1 MKLTINWPTSG
12 QVCYVTV
19 TGEASVL
26 FLKKEIEKQIGLNPS
41 KQQLFFGSQVLQPI
55 IEKLAAFNLG
65 EGDTVK
71 VVKLVVLN
79 VHTAINSPTSHMVQI
94 SECGYLNFSQIAVP
108 ETCDCGTLAKE
119 VQDTF
124 PNVHLERVICWGVD
138 LMLDANKTK
147 TIASL
152 SIVDGCSI
160 IAVEPLV
167 G

>member
-55 IEKLAAFNLG
+55 IEKLASFNLG

-71 VVKLVVLN
+71 VVKLVVVN
-79 VHTAINSPTSHMVQI
+79 VRTSLASHNSHVVQI

-108 ETCDCGTLAKE
+108 ETCDCGTLVKE

-124 PNVHLERVICWGVD
+124 PNVHLSRVIYWGKD
-138 LMLDANKTK
+138 LLLDENKTK

-152 SIVDGCSI
+152 SICDGVSI
-160 IAVEPLV
+160 FAVEPLV